1 MINGRKIRLNARS
14 MARKFTHQMHD
25 MHLNMPSVGHE
36 LYSKDSE
43 IFKSSIRGAMKAV
56 HVKFK
61 DANLDAIALRH
72 PAFKILLGEL
82 LNESDKPISQTEM
95 NYNTLLFLNNCMMIE
110 KYGDVSVPTED
121 NIGIDGMAYVSKI
134 WEATCSIFMDLVEEV
149 EEFYFSDFCDKTHM
163 LAGNLYLAK
172 NQGAMRLRHEGNLPL
187 ETAMH
192 TS

>member
-14 MARKFTHQMHD
+14 MARKFTHKMHD
-25 MHLNMPSVGHE
+25 MYLSRPSLDHE
-36 LYSKDSE
+36 LFSKDSE
-43 IFKSSIRGAMKAV
+43 IFESSIRGAMKAV

-61 DANLDAIALRH
+61 NENLDAIALRH
-72 PAFKILLGEL
+72 PAFKILKEEL
-82 LNESDKPISQTEM
+82 VNESGDPISQADM
-95 NYNTLLFLNNCMMIE
+95 NYNALAFLNDCMMLE
-110 KYGDVSVPTED
+110 MFGVVSVPTED
-121 NIGIDGMAYVSKI
+121 EIGIDGMAYVLKI
-134 WEATCSIFMDLVEEV
+134 WEATHSIFMDLVEEV

-172 NQGAMRLRHEGNLPL
+172 NQGAMRLPQQGNLPL